1 MACRKN
7 NVITQNLRQYK
18 FMTNR
23 DIDFL
28 YEIGSLR
35 NVPRG
40 WRQHLGF
47 DVASDLEHTIRLIWI
62 ALIISRMEK
71 AGDENKIIKMA
82 LVHDVAETR
91 TSDLSYVQKVYV
103 KADESKAADDMFD
116 GTSVADYRHIIEEY
130 EKRDSIEAK
139 IVKDADNLDID
150 LELKEIE
157 ELGSKLP
164 GKWATNR
171 KLVRDEKL
179 YTQSAKK
186 LWEQIQSSDPSE
198 WHMKSNKWLK
208 DPNAGK

>member
-1 MACRKN
+1 
-7 NVITQNLRQYK
+7 
-18 FMTNR
+18 MTTGR

-47 DVASDLEHTIRLIWI
+47 DVASDLEHTIRMIWL

-71 AGDENKIIKMA
+71 QGDENKIIKMA

-91 TSDLSYVQKVYV
+91 VSDLSYVQKVYV
-103 KADESKAADDMFD
+103 KADEHKAANDMFE
-116 GTSVADYRHIIEEY
+116 GTMLKDYKEIIEEY

-164 GKWATNR
+164 EKWSTNR
-171 KLVRDEKL
+171 KLVRDDKL
-179 YTQSAKK
+179 YTKSAKK
-186 LWEQIQSSDPSE
+186 LWDEIQTSDPSS
-198 WHMKSNKWLK
+198 WHMKSNKWIV
-208 DPNAGK
+208 DPTAGK

>member
-1 MACRKN
+1 ME
-7 NVITQNLRQYK
+7 
-18 FMTNR
+18 NR

-28 YEIGSLR
+28 YEIASLR

-47 DVASDLEHTIRLIWI
+47 DVASDLEHTFRLIWL
-62 ALIISRMEK
+62 ALLISRMEK
-71 AGDENKIIKMA
+71 QGDENLIIKMA

-91 TSDLSYVQKVYV
+91 TSDHSYVQKVYV
-103 KADESKAADDMFD
+103 TADESRAADDMFK
-116 GTSVADYRHIIEEY
+116 GTMFGDLREVLSRY
-130 EKRDSIEAK
+130 EKRDSVEAK

-164 GKWATNR
+164 GKWEKANR
-171 KLVRDEKL
+171 RMVRDQKL
-179 YTQSAKK
+179 YTESAKK
-186 LWEQIQSSDPSE
+186 IWDEIQTSDPSN
-198 WHMKSNKWLK
+198 WHRNMNKWIT

>member
-1 MACRKN
+1 MADS
-7 NVITQNLRQYK
+7 
-18 FMTNR
+18 R

-28 YEIGSLR
+28 YEIASLR

-47 DVASDLEHTIRLIWI
+47 DVASDLEHTFRLIWL
-62 ALIISRMEK
+62 ALLISRMEK
-71 AGDENKIIKMA
+71 LGDENLIIKMA

-91 TSDLSYVQKVYV
+91 TSDHSYVQKVYV
-103 KADESKAADDMFD
+103 TADDERAADDMFK
-116 GTSVADYRHIIEEY
+116 GTSFADLREVLKQY
-130 EKRDSIEAK
+130 EKRDTIEAK

-164 GKWATNR
+164 QKWTQNNR

-179 YTQSAKK
+179 YTESAKQ
-186 LWEQIQSSDPSE
+186 LWDQIQASDPSN
-198 WHMKSNKWLK
+198 WHRNMNKWLT
-208 DPNAGK
+208 DPTAGK